1 VKQYDITINLENL
14 KMTIELLEDPIIDPV
29 KEVIALFN
37 TELESVT
44 FPELNAEILN
54 SFVEQVKT
62 KALELQELQAKV
74 LNAKEAL
81 EASQNELLQKTTR
94 ALAYAKVYAEGK
106 QELSEKLSM
115 INLSTKSIIPRKKGT
130 KSDIDSSE
138 GEKVDKKA
146 KTKKIT
152 STEEVAHDE

>member
-1 VKQYDITINLENL
+1 
-14 KMTIELLEDPIIDPV
+14 MTIELLDDPIIDPV

-44 FPELNAEILN
+44 FPELNADILN
-54 SFVEQVKT
+54 NFAELVKT
-62 KALELQELQAKV
+62 KALELQELQVKV

-106 QELSEKLSM
+106 QELSEKLSA
-115 INLSTKSIIPRKKGT
+115 INLSGKSSVPRKKSS
-130 KSDIDSSE
+130 KYDLDSSE
-138 GEKVDKKA
+138 SEIVIKKV
-146 KTKKIT
+146 KTKKIA
-152 STEEVAHDE
+152 STEEVPRDE